1 MNKKTT
7 KILAAFALG
16 QAVQLVCHAVSF
28 NFWQQYQIPF
38 CAAGGFLVAVAVF
51 AGAWI
56 SRPTTEPEHI
66 KSYKEW
72 AEVQGV
78 DDADFEVLP

>member
-1 MNKKTT
+1 MNKKTA
-7 KILAAFALG
+7 KVLVAFVLG
-16 QAVQLVCHAVSF
+16 QIVQIVCHAVSF

-51 AGAWI
+51 AGAWV
-56 SRPTTEPEHI
+56 SRQNEEPRH

-72 AEVQGV
+72 AEVPGA